1 MKKELCTLTKD
12 EFWEISSL
20 LSNIYSLQTVSQVLK
35 ESGDMSP
42 ELKKRYLTAIRQK
55 TMLINGVFEKIT
67 DKYNLT
73 YYPLASLD
81 LSPTDRKLYLLED

>member
-20 LSNIYSLQTVSQVLK
+20 LSNIYSLQTVNQVLR

-42 ELKKRYLTAIRQK
+42 ELEKRCLAAIRHK
-55 TMLINGVFEKIT
+55 TMLINNAFEKIT

-81 LSPTDRKLYLLED
+81 LSPIDRKLYLVED